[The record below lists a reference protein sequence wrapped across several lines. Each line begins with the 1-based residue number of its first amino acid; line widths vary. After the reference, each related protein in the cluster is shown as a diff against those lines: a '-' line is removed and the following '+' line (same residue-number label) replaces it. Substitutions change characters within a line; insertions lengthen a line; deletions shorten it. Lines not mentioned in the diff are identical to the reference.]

1 METRKRI
8 CRIVIEKV
16 KSACWLPRSGAN
28 ALKHRQEQVVLNGLE
43 SERLDRIRNP
53 SKYLGK

>member
-1 METRKRI
+1 MDTLKRF
-8 CRIVIEKV
+8 CRIVIQLLKR
-16 KSACWLPRSGAN
+16 AFWLPRSVAN
-28 ALKHRQEQVVLNGLE
+28 ALKHRQEQGVLNGLE